1 MEKMTK
7 QTNNINIRNMHCP
20 APNLLQSQTHKH
32 NLIHSIAN
40 K

>member
-7 QTNNINIRNMHCP
+7 QTNNININNMRCP
-20 APNLLQSQTHKH
+20 APNPPQSQMYKH
-32 NLIHSIAN
+32 NPIHSITN